1 MLIERNTFIII
12 GCTLTMVILGVNL
25 YFNWRCN
32 KDTDGNEK
40 VLGMNFK
47 KFRNNLNIFSAI
59 VILIM
64 WICCII
70 LFTSKKICMCSEAH
84 TQVQAQAQVQALEPM
99 QTTTTS
105 EYNP

>member
-12 GCTLTMVILGVNL
+12 GCTITMIILGVNL

-40 VLGMNFK
+40 ILGINFK

-59 VILIM
+59 IILIM
-64 WICCII
+64 WFCCLI
-70 LFTSKKICMCSEAH
+70 LFTSKKICICSEAQ
-84 TQVQAQAQVQALEPM
+84 TQIQTQTQPQPLDSM
-99 QTTTTS
+99 QTTS